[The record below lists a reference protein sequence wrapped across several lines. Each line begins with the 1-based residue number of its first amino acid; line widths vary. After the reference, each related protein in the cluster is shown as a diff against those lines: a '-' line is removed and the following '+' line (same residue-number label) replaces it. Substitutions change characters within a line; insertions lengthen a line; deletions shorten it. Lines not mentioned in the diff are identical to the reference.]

1 MSESQTRSGKLPIL
15 GKGGD
20 GYDSWKSKF
29 KASAIRRG
37 YKNLLSDNKDD
48 QQRGT
53 AVNKKLQQE
62 LYADVVLS
70 VDDSDVDTFAA
81 IDSDEHDDCGTR
93 AWQALVDKYD
103 NGGIHSIYDLQS
115 DYSSPQQPDE
125 KCIDFLNRLVSQ
137 RSKLRKAGMVDEMT
151 DKSLIINLTA
161 GLRMEY
167 NSVTSKW
174 KKGDNMTPD
183 DARKEL
189 LEHGVR
195 IEHQLA
201 NEIKNDAR
209 PNESAA
215 FVAAAAT
222 ASNVEL
228 SKQVS
233 ELTALIA
240 GMRRGRGKPRR
251 QGFKGNCFE
260 CGGKGHVQKDCPNRQ
275 GHDPEDHD
283 HASGFPAVAFPSVA
297 CFDWAYDD
305 VQYNFDRDSLAEK
318 SWPHEWPGEAPSL
331 VPRISE
337 HSETC
342 DLLQVMG
349 DDVLPDASHDTMCCL
364 AADAATKRA
373 GRNRRRRCTRR
384 KTKAEAKEPL
394 SVHVEEFSL
403 PDFYQ
408 SKNAVTATCATSAA
422 PTMEFEPTT
431 PPPDSEMATSGFS
444 DLGEFPYDTYSFVE
458 EMEDALMKT
467 PPPSLF
473 GDNYSNYRGII
484 SVGKAVRD
492 GFTFVAGPAGV
503 TLRHSDGPI
512 AVTVV
517 NQMYEIVSNPPD
529 LSEGKD
535 NHTVRLRLP
544 GRVSSDPAGT
554 EQEREYQELAMD
566 MHTLVNGEPPTGSS
580 LVVWSMYADNI
591 RNLGSCFSKR
601 LQRDLLRLKS
611 STARHD

>member
-1 MSESQTRSGKLPIL
+1 M
-15 GKGGD
+15 
-20 GYDSWKSKF
+20 
-29 KASAIRRG
+29 
-37 YKNLLSDNKDD
+37 
-48 QQRGT
+48 
-53 AVNKKLQQE
+53 
-62 LYADVVLS
+62 
-70 VDDSDVDTFAA
+70 
-81 IDSDEHDDCGTR
+81 
-93 AWQALVDKYD
+93 
-103 NGGIHSIYDLQS
+103 
-115 DYSSPQQPDE
+115 
-125 KCIDFLNRLVSQ
+125 VSFN
-137 RSKLRKAGMVDEMT
+137 A
-151 DKSLIINLTA
+151 
-161 GLRMEY
+161 
-167 NSVTSKW
+167 
-174 KKGDNMTPD
+174 P
-183 DARKEL
+183 
-189 LEHGVR
+189 
-195 IEHQLA
+195 
-201 NEIKNDAR
+201 
-209 PNESAA
+209 
-215 FVAAAAT
+215 AAAT
-222 ASNVEL
+222 
-228 SKQVS
+228 
-233 ELTALIA
+233 
-240 GMRRGRGKPRR
+240 
-251 QGFKGNCFE
+251 
-260 CGGKGHVQKDCPNRQ
+260 
-275 GHDPEDHD
+275 
-283 HASGFPAVAFPSVA
+283 VA

-364 AADAATKRA
+364 TADAATKRA

-408 SKNAVTATCATSAA
+408 SKNAVTATCATPAA

-431 PPPDSEMATSGFS
+431 PPPPDSEMVTSGFS
-444 DLGEFPYDTYSFVE
+444 DLDEFPDRSTFSTGDNYNFVK
-458 EMEDALMKT
+458 EMEDALTT
-467 PPPSLF
+467 PTRRASFFVLDTGAVEYIINADGPDFKRDGDTSARLWAVGGGRVECEAIGTLTLDLVSTDGSTRNHEFMNVLLCPSLF